1 MKDLYSTFGVNID
14 LFQDTLWTEP
24 WSNLRGLKRS
34 GSIQPGM
41 LEFNSRTVQVAK
53 IAKFCATTGRSQRF
67 AILEWGLGGMQKDMC
82 FRFYY
87 HDIFDALR
95 LLYKRIFNCESLVV
109 FEAEKKG
116 TSKLDRM
123 LDQER
128 GVLEICEEE
137 IIARRARVMHLEK
150 VRADNLGDR
159 NQWRTGLPSLPTW
172 KKKGKIHAGKRQ
184 GSKLAPSDEKKRK
197 TDKVQVPGSPERR
210 VRLGSEF
217 EESNSE

>member
-1 MKDLYSTFGVNID
+1 
-14 LFQDTLWTEP
+14 
-24 WSNLRGLKRS
+24 
-34 GSIQPGM
+34 
-41 LEFNSRTVQVAK
+41 
-53 IAKFCATTGRSQRF
+53 
-67 AILEWGLGGMQKDMC
+67 MC
-82 FRFYY
+82 FRSYY
-87 HDIFDALR
+87 HGIYDTLR
-95 LLYKRIFNCESLVV
+95 LLYKMIFNQKSLVV